1 MSKKIFSGLIMI
13 SILFILC
20 GTVFAQNTI
29 YTTTSTINDVT
40 VNWEYELNDSNQIE
54 NLKCLNPADLTGK
67 VLIPSTLDG
76 KSVVSLGDSA
86 FKSATKITE
95 IAIPTTVK
103 EIGLRAFLD
112 CTSLAK
118 VNLGTVEKISDQSFR
133 NCTALTSIKLPKT
146 LKKDASGAPFLGC
159 TNLKNIELEDGMT
172 VVPNY
177 VCAGTPITEITIPG
191 TVKKIGLWAFSG
203 CTSLS
208 NVNLGN
214 VESICDQSFKNCTAL
229 TSIKLPKTLNE
240 DASGAPFLGCTNL
253 KNIELEEGMT
263 NVPNY
268 VCASTPITEIII
280 PSTVKRIGL
289 WTFKNCTSLKK
300 ITILDNVTDMGGYKS
315 SNTDLMFENHSADL
329 TIYCYK
335 DSMAANYAI
344 KYNIKYVYLAKPSK
358 GDDTPSTDDD
368 NNKNNVPVEKPTNST
383 QNTSTNNNQEDNT
396 IATGKLPKA
405 GNRLV
410 IIIGLILGGGI
421 SIVMYKRYN
430 RYRDI

>member
-133 NCTALTSIKLPKT
+133 NCIALTSIKLPKT
-146 LKKDASGAPFLGC
+146 LKK
-159 TNLKNIELEDGMT
+159 
-172 VVPNY
+172 
-177 VCAGTPITEITIPG
+177 
-191 TVKKIGLWAFSG
+191 
-203 CTSLS
+203 
-208 NVNLGN
+208 
-214 VESICDQSFKNCTAL
+214 
-229 TSIKLPKTLNE
+229 

-368 NNKNNVPVEKPTNST
+368 NNKNNVPVEKPTNLT

-430 RYRDI
+430 RYRGI